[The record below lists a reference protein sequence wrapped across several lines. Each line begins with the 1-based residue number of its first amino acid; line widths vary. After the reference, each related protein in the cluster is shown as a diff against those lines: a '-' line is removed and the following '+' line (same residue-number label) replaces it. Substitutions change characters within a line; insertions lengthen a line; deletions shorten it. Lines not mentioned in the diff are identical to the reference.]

1 MEGTVRRLRA
11 RDVMTTPVY
20 TVRPET
26 PVPEVVRL
34 LVERHISGAPVVDET
49 GRLVGIVTEAD
60 LLPKEAGPAG
70 LPLTALLG
78 PEAPPEVR
86 EHLRRYRGRVVRE
99 VMTREVVTATEDTP
113 VQQLAA
119 LMLRKQVNR
128 IPIVRGER
136 VVGIVTRNDVLRA
149 FFRRDEELER
159 AARETLQDLELDPG
173 RLSIQARE
181 GVLEVCGEVDSP
193 EHARLVELVLRALDG
208 VVDVEVSGLR
218 VASAPPRDAG
228 R

>member
-1 MEGTVRRLRA
+1 MRRLRA
-11 RDVMTTPVY
+11 RDVMTTPVH
-20 TVRPET
+20 TVGPET
-26 PVPEVVRL
+26 PVPEVARL
-34 LVERHISGAPVVDET
+34 LVERHISGVPVVDET

-128 IPIVRGER
+128 VPIVRGER
-136 VVGIVTRNDVLRA
+136 VVGIVTRNDVLRT
-149 FFRRDEELER
+149 FFRKDEELEG
-159 AARETLQDLELDPG
+159 AARETLRDLELDPD
-173 RLSIQARE
+173 RVQVQARE
-181 GVLEVCGEVDSP
+181 GVLTVCGEVASP
-193 EHARLVELVLRALDG
+193 ERARLVELVLRALDG
-208 VVDVEVSGLR
+208 VVDVDVSGLHI
-218 VASAPPRDAG
+218 ASSPPQDAEDC
-228 R
+228 

>member
-1 MEGTVRRLRA
+1 
-11 RDVMTTPVY
+11 
-20 TVRPET
+20 
-26 PVPEVVRL
+26 VPEVARL

>member
-1 MEGTVRRLRA
+1 MEGAVRRLRA

-20 TVRPET
+20 TVGPET
-26 PVPEVVRL
+26 PVPEVARL

-119 LMLRKQVNR
+119 LMLRKRVNR

-149 FFRRDEELER
+149 FFRRDEDLER
-159 AARETLQDLELDPG
+159 AAQETLRDLELDPG
-173 RLSIQARE
+173 RLTIRARE
-181 GVLEVCGEVDSP
+181 GVLEIRGEVDSP

-208 VVDVEVSGLR
+208 VVDVDVSGIR
-218 VASAPPRDAG
+218 IVSAPPRDAA

>member
-1 MEGTVRRLRA
+1 
-11 RDVMTTPVY
+11 
-20 TVRPET
+20 
-26 PVPEVVRL
+26 
-34 LVERHISGAPVVDET
+34 
-49 GRLVGIVTEAD
+49 
-60 LLPKEAGPAG
+60 
-70 LPLTALLG
+70 
-78 PEAPPEVR
+78 
-86 EHLRRYRGRVVRE
+86 
-99 VMTREVVTATEDTP
+99 MTREVVTATEDTP

>member
-1 MEGTVRRLRA
+1 MRRLRA
-11 RDVMTTPVY
+11 RDVMTTPVI
-20 TVRPET
+20 TVVPET
-26 PVPEVVRL
+26 PVPEVARV
-34 LVERHISGAPVVDET
+34 LVERHISGVPVVDEA

-70 LPLTALLG
+70 LPLTALPG
-78 PEAPPEVR
+78 SEAPPEVR

-128 IPIVRGER
+128 VPIVRGER

-149 FFRRDEELER
+149 FFRKDEELES
-159 AARETLQDLELDPG
+159 AARQTLRDLDLDPD
-173 RLSIQARE
+173 RVQVQARE
-181 GVLEVCGEVDSP
+181 GVLVVHGEADSP
-193 EHARLVELVLRALDG
+193 ERVRLVELVLRALDG
-208 VVDVEVSGLR
+208 VVDVDVSGLR
-218 VASAPPRDAG
+218 ITSSPPRDAES

>member
-1 MEGTVRRLRA
+1 MGKLRA
-11 RDVMTTPVY
+11 QDVMTTPVY
-20 TVRPET
+20 TTSPDT
-26 PVPEVVRL
+26 PVPEVARL
-34 LVERHISGAPVVDET
+34 LVKRRISGAPVVDEE

-228 R
+228 H

>member
-1 MEGTVRRLRA
+1 VRRLRA

-26 PVPEVVRL
+26 PVPEVARL

>member
-26 PVPEVVRL
+26 PVPEVACL

-86 EHLRRYRGRVVRE
+86 EHLRRYRGRVARE

>member
-26 PVPEVVRL
+26 PVPEVARL